1 MNYNDFIETIRIRA
15 LKAAGDEGEVIINRV
30 VKNNDTELDGLII
43 KRKKIILYHLPF
55 ILIITMT
62 SIVAVAVLMTL

>member
-43 KRKKIILYHLPF
+43 KEKDY
-55 ILIITMT
+55 
-62 SIVAVAVLMTL
+62 SISPSIYLNYYYDQY

>member
-43 KRKKIILYHLPF
+43 KEKIILYHLPF

>member
-30 VKNNDTELDGLII
+30 VKNNDTELDGLN
-43 KRKKIILYHLPF
+43 KRKRLFHITFHL
-55 ILIITMT
+55 
-62 SIVAVAVLMTL
+62 S

>member
-30 VKNNDTELDGLII
+30 VKNNDTELDGLGIRRSYN
-43 KRKKIILYHLPF
+43 KRKRLFYITFHL
-55 ILIITMT
+55 
-62 SIVAVAVLMTL
+62 S

>member
-43 KRKKIILYHLPF
+43 KEKDYSISPSIYLN
-55 ILIITMT
+55 ITMT